1 MMTAAVAP
9 NSAAPRGAVHAGT
22 RERWHMGVEARALL
36 LVTAVL
42 VSFGLVVLYSASSI
56 VAVSQGK
63 SGSMFLTRQAT
74 GAVLGIVVFALAAKV
89 DADWWRRLAW
99 PIMGISLLLM
109 LVTVLPFTS
118 SLVSSLHG
126 SRR

>member
-1 MMTAAVAP
+1 MTSAVASHAAGPRAAVQM
-9 NSAAPRGAVHAGT
+9 GT

-42 VSFGLVVLYSASSI
+42 VSFGLVVLYSASSL

-63 SGSMFLTRQAT
+63 PGHVFLVRQAS
-74 GAVLGIVVFALAAKV
+74 GAIIGIVAFALAAKI

-99 PIMGISLLLM
+99 PIMGLSLLLM
-109 LVTVLPFTS
+109 LATVPP
-118 SLVSSLHG
+118 
-126 SRR
+126 